1 MSTNLEVLKQTE
13 LCGRQFKVYGTIENP
28 LFLAKD
34 VARMIHHSDVS
45 MMLKRLDD
53 EEKLIQTLL
62 VSGQNRDVWFLTEDG
77 LYEVLMQSRKP
88 IAKQFKKG
96 VKAVL
101 KEIRTKGGYITTN
114 PDDDE
119 QTILAKAI
127 IIANSTIEKIKA
139 DNQRLSQKIE
149 EDAPKVLFANAV
161 TTSDKS
167 ILVGEL
173 AKILKQNGV
182 DMGQNRLFQW
192 LRENGYLCSRGECY
206 NHPTQ
211 LSMNLGLFEIK
222 KVSIQK
228 PDGKTMVNTV
238 TKVSPKG
245 QIYFIDKFLRNI
257 NLFS

>member
-1 MSTNLEVLKQTE
+1 MQEVPMNFIDEPNLYKCIFKSRKKEAELFQDWVCSEVLPAIRKQ
-13 LCGRQFKVYGTIENP
+13 
-28 LFLAKD
+28 
-34 VARMIHHSDVS
+34 
-45 MMLKRLDD
+45 
-53 EEKLIQTLL
+53 
-62 VSGQNRDVWFLTEDG
+62 
-77 LYEVLMQSRKP
+77 
-88 IAKQFKKG
+88 
-96 VKAVL
+96 
-101 KEIRTKGGYITTN
+101 GGYMTTN
-114 PDDDE
+114 PNDDE